1 MFFVRPEDR
10 LCSKKNFLRP
20 PFSKERS
27 YDCHKKTQR
36 SFCPLSIATWW
47 LSYST
52 KHRQGNFFHWKSSFF
67 LETSNFQQPVRR
79 NRNDGKT
86 CTFSAWILC
95 EVKKNVPR
103 SLPNSMIWENL
114 GQIVFSL
121 NFRPF
126 FWDLCSGQS
135 LTCYR
140 KYLNVAEY
148 LRERFVKPRKVL
160 AFVAKFNDSRK
171 VGEIF
176 FSTKFCPFLKIVFST
191 RFYVLED
198 LF

>member
-1 MFFVRPEDR
+1 MSFVRPEDR
-10 LCSKKNFLRP
+10 LFSKNFLRHS
-20 PFSKERS
+20 FFKKRS
-27 YDCHKKTQR
+27 YDFHKNTQKNL
-36 SFCPLSIATWW
+36 CPLSFATWW

-52 KHRQGNFFHWKSSFF
+52 KHRQGNSFHWKSSFF

-86 CTFSAWILC
+86 CTFSAGILC
-95 EVKKNVPR
+95 EVKENVPR

-114 GQIVFSL
+114 GQIDFSL
-121 NFRPF
+121 NFCPF
-126 FWDLCSGQS
+126 FWDLSSEQS

-140 KYLNVAEY
+140 KYLKRAEY

-160 AFVAKFNDSRK
+160 AFVAKFDDSRK

-176 FSTKFCPFLKIVFST
+176 FSNQILPVFQKLCSQLDFT
-191 RFYVLED
+191 C
-198 LF
+198 

>member
-1 MFFVRPEDR
+1 MSFVRPEDR
-10 LCSKKNFLRP
+10 LFSKNFLRLS
-20 PFSKERS
+20 FFKKCS
-27 YDCHKKTQR
+27 YDFHKNTQKNM
-36 SFCPLSIATWW
+36 CPLSFATWR

-86 CTFSAWILC
+86 CTFSAGILC
-95 EVKKNVPR
+95 EGKENIPR

-121 NFRPF
+121 NFCPF
-126 FWDLCSGQS
+126 FWDLCSEQS
-135 LTCYR
+135 LTCNR
-140 KYLNVAEY
+140 KYLKLAEY
-148 LRERFVKPRKVL
+148 LRERYVKPRKVL

-176 FSTKFCPFLKIVFST
+176 FSNQILPVFQKLCSQLDFT
-191 RFYVLED
+191 C
-198 LF
+198 